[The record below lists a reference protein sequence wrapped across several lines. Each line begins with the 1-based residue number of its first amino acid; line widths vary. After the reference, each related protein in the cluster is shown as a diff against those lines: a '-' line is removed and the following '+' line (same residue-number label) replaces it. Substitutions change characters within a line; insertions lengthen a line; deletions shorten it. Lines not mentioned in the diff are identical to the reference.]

1 MGFFYLFDKKYVLWQ
16 DISILIQDMPS
27 QFIDEQTR
35 QQYIAGI
42 TDILAQIFKITDSV
56 QKQEIYSELE
66 KLDDVSLIAK
76 QKNVEEYLAESIRS
90 NTTYRNQLS
99 NMEHVWIENNEKE
112 QIDIVLNSNL
122 LTI

>member
-1 MGFFYLFDKKYVLWQ
+1 MWQ

-27 QFIDEQTR
+27 QFTDEQTR

-56 QKQEIYSELE
+56 QKQAIYSELE

-99 NMEHVWIENNEKE
+99 NMEHV
-112 QIDIVLNSNL
+112 
-122 LTI
+122 

>member
-1 MGFFYLFDKKYVLWQ
+1 
-16 DISILIQDMPS
+16 MPS

>member
-1 MGFFYLFDKKYVLWQ
+1 
-16 DISILIQDMPS
+16 MPS
-27 QFIDEQTR
+27 QFTDEQTR

-56 QKQEIYSELE
+56 QKQAIYSELE